1 MDLQRLHQS
10 GATVPACCLLLL
22 TFLAYLPALDAGFII
37 DDGLYVTQDSRMQT
51 LEGLGQIW
59 TQVAGP
65 EYRHQYYPLTSTA
78 FWVQHQ
84 FWGQRPVGY
93 HLVNVLLHAVN
104 ALLLWRLLR
113 RLAVPGAWVA
123 AAVFAVHPVNV
134 QSVIWVAELKNVL
147 AAFFF
152 LLSMLVFVHWFER
165 DPRRWTEYALGSVLF
180 VAALLSKTATSLMPP
195 ALLAI
200 FWWKRSRLERR
211 DLAAIAPLALVA
223 AAFVGMTVYLETH
236 MGGAGGDSYSQS
248 GLERSLV
255 AGRALWFYAGHLLWP
270 AGLTFIY
277 PRWAIDP
284 GVWWQ
289 YLYPLAA
296 IGVIAALWW
305 KRDRLGKGPVVAV
318 GFFMLA
324 LAPVYF
330 VQVAFTRF
338 SWVSDHWQYWA
349 SMGLIAL
356 VVGVV
361 AAHGARWQSIP
372 AAAVICL
379 LAGLTWDRCRDY
391 ETPERLWRDTV
402 TRNPDA
408 WMAHN
413 SLGLALKRQ
422 GRYAEAEACYRESIR
437 LYPDYV
443 IAHNNLANTLQIR
456 GRLDEAIDHLRVA
469 VRLNPDYAEAHF
481 NLGNTLRLLGR
492 PHEAIDCYRES
503 VRLDPGFRPARHNLA
518 LLTART
524 PATASVGSSPDR

>member
-1 MDLQRLHQS
+1 MDLQRLHQHR
-10 GATVPACCLLLL
+10 AAVPACCLLLL
-22 TFLAYLPALDAGFII
+22 TFLAYLPALNGGFII
-37 DDGLYVTQDSRMQT
+37 DDGLYVTEDGRMET
-51 LEGLGQIW
+51 LAGLGQIW

-78 FWVQHQ
+78 FWLQHQ
-84 FWGQRPVGY
+84 LWGQRPMGY

-104 ALLLWRLLR
+104 GLLLWRLLR

-134 QSVIWVAELKNVL
+134 QSVAWVAELKNVL
-147 AAFFF
+147 AALFF
-152 LLSMLVFVHWFER
+152 LLSLLVFVRWFER
-165 DPRRWTEYALGSVLF
+165 EPRRPSEYLLGSALF
-180 VAALLSKTATSLMPP
+180 VAALLSKTATCLMPP

-200 FWWKRSRLERR
+200 LWWKRGRLERR
-211 DLAAIAPLALVA
+211 DLAAIVPLALVA
-223 AAFVGMTVYLETH
+223 AAFVGLTVYLETH

-248 GLERSLV
+248 GLERGLI

-277 PRWAIDP
+277 PRWTIDS
-284 GVWWQ
+284 GLWWQ

-324 LAPVYF
+324 LVPVYF

-349 SMGLIAL
+349 SMGLISL
-356 VVGVV
+356 IVGAV
-361 AAHGARWQSIP
+361 ASRGARWQPIP
-372 AAAVICL
+372 AVVVLCL
-379 LAGLTWDRCRDY
+379 LAGLTWNRCRVY
-391 ETPERLWRDTV
+391 ETPERLWRDTIV
-402 TRNPDA
+402 RNPDA

-413 SLGLALKRQ
+413 SLGLALKIQR
-422 GRYAEAEACYRESIR
+422 RYEEAEACYREAIR
-437 LYPDYV
+437 LRPDYV
-443 IAHNNLANTLQIR
+443 VAHNNLANTLLVQ
-456 GRLDEAIDHLRVA
+456 GRLDEAIDHLEVA
-469 VRLNPDYAEAHF
+469 LRLYPDYAEAHF
-481 NLGNTLRLLGR
+481 NLGNTLRLAGR
-492 PHEAIDCYRES
+492 PGEAIDRYREA

-518 LLTART
+518 LLTARN
-524 PATASVGSSPDR
+524 PATAGVGSSPDR